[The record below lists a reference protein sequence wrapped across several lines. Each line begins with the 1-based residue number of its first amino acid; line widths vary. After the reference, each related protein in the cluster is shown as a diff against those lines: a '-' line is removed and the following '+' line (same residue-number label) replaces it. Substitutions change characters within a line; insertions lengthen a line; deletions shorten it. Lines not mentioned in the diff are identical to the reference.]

1 MCEHDSAAH
10 APAARNDIEP
20 PVCAGNIFEL
30 CALCT
35 AALHSARSY
44 TRRTHA
50 YSKKSEARSSC
61 YHVFLVS
68 RYFFSHF
75 IFHFNLEICPFSVS
89 LSPRSRFFFIHLLS
103 RMHKIRLDD
112 FVSLFDL
119 KTENRKNNMKKRI
132 FVTRRRKSKRKSS
145 TK

>member
-1 MCEHDSAAH
+1 MIPLPMLRPPEMILSRRCVPGTFLNCVHCAQLHYTVRDH
-10 APAARNDIEP
+10 TRAARTHTRKNPKPDQVVIMFFWFLDISFP
-20 PVCAGNIFEL
+20 ISFFILIWKSVRFQCL
-30 CALCT
+30 C
-35 AALHSARSY
+35 HR
-44 TRRTHA
+44 
-50 YSKKSEARSSC
+50 
-61 YHVFLVS
+61 VV
-68 RYFFSHF
+68 
-75 IFHFNLEICPFSVS
+75 V
-89 LSPRSRFFFIHLLS
+89 FFFIHLLS